1 MCGGGVWWW
10 CDVTTSSASRSSRA
24 NDGHMVIRIN
34 YVAGGILYLGW
45 VFSITVINYRLCSL
59 LNACRLCKPIVGQ
72 SLFR

>member
-34 YVAGGILYLGW
+34 YVAGGILFRLG
-45 VFSITVINYRLCSL
+45 VFNYCH
-59 LNACRLCKPIVGQ
+59 
-72 SLFR
+72 